1 MGEASFTRDRK
12 LTFKELIVSLIGF
25 NRAGVQTELDRFF
38 KSINTST
45 SVKTITKSAFT
56 QSRRKLS
63 PLAFVE
69 LSKSHLEL
77 FKREAPFQKNWKG
90 KRVVAI
96 DGSFLNLPHSKELA
110 YEFGGTKNQYSDIV
124 GAKCSFAYDVCN
136 ELVLDSAISRRGRS
150 EKELAV
156 EHLSHL
162 NPVTDI
168 LVFDRGY
175 AGLWL
180 IALLEKL
187 GFEYCFRLSTSWQ
200 DAVLLQQSGSDDID
214 WSFSK
219 TSQQTFGK
227 LKEYNLPN
235 KIEGLRLVCI
245 GLKSGEK
252 EILATNLTDRKTYT
266 IDTLKSLYHMRW
278 GVEESYKSFK
288 KVLQIEYFT
297 GKSKIAIEQD
307 FYAKVFMMNLSS
319 MIRSQGLYHKTM
331 ELNTKR
337 KRKYQLNKTQSIAK
351 TKDCLVDI
359 FYFNQIN
366 VLIHKMLQILEGCF
380 EMVRPER
387 SFPRADKLRR
397 YKGLNAR
404 GI

>member
-1 MGEASFTRDRK
+1 M
-12 LTFKELIVSLIGF
+12 
-25 NRAGVQTELDRFF
+25 DRFF
-38 KSINTST
+38 KSICETT
-45 SVKTITKSAFT
+45 TLKTITKSAFT
-56 QSRRKLS
+56 QSRKKLS

-77 FKREAPFQKNWKG
+77 FKQKAPYQKSWNG

-110 YEFGGTKNQYSDIV
+110 KEFGGTKNQYSTIV

-136 ELVLDSAISRRGRS
+136 ELVLDAVISRRGHC

-156 EHLSHL
+156 THLSHL
-162 NPVTDI
+162 NPKTDI

-187 GFEYCFRLSTSWQ
+187 GFHFCFRLSTAWQ
-200 DAVLLQQSGSDDID
+200 DAVLLQEASCNDID
-214 WSFSK
+214 WSFNK
-219 TSQQTFGK
+219 PSQQTFGK
-227 LKEYNLPN
+227 LKQYNLPN
-235 KIEGLRLVCI
+235 KVDGLRLVCVE
-245 GLKSGEK
+245 LKSGEK
-252 EILATNLTDRKTYT
+252 EILATNLTDRESYP
-266 IDTLKSLYHMRW
+266 INTLKSLYHMRW

-297 GKSKIAIEQD
+297 GKSKLAIEQD
-307 FYAKVFMMNLSS
+307 FYAKVFMLNLTS
-319 MIRSQGLYHKTM
+319 MIRCQGLHLKTK

-337 KRKYQLNKTQSIAK
+337 KRIYQLNKTQVIAK
-351 TKDCLVDI
+351 TKDFLIDI
-359 FYFNQIN
+359 FYYKQVNN
-366 VLIHKMLQILEGCF
+366 LIQKMLQILEGCF
-380 EMVRPER
+380 EMVRPDR
-387 SFPRADKLRR
+387 SFPRVDKLRR